1 MAETVSHNKPKKCAF
16 ASHNIAKEGVMN
28 VLGPPSPL
36 LTPLTESQQICV
48 LNKVKN
54 GPKMPKNGPKRAE
67 IYEKGFF
74 GPKIPVLCAIFLAE
88 FWVPPSF
95 STEIGLP
102 NKISGIGRYHLHLE
116 KSGLF

>member
-1 MAETVSHNKPKKCAF
+1 MSAF
-16 ASHNIAKEGVMN
+16 ASHGIAKEGVMN

-67 IYEKGFF
+67 LYEKGFF